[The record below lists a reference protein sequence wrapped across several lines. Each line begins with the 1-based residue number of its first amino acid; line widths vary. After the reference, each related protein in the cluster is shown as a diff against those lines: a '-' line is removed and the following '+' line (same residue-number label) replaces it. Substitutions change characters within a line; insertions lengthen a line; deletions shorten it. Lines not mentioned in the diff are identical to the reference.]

1 MEIRDVGSIANFA
14 TTPKTD
20 ETNVSDQVAIEVQK
34 KANEVQASTAAA
46 LIQALPPATPPNN
59 LPPHL
64 GKNINTTA

>member
-14 TTPKTD
+14 TAQKTD
-20 ETNVSDQVAIEVQK
+20 DTNVNDKVAVEVLK
-34 KANEVQASTAAA
+34 KANEVQASSAAA
-46 LIQALPPATPPNN
+46 LIEALPPATPANN

>member
-20 ETNVSDQVAIEVQK
+20 DTDVNDKVAVEVQK
-34 KANEVQASTAAA
+34 KANEVQASTATA
-46 LIQALPPATPPNN
+46 LIQALPPVTPANN